1 MKITVR
7 ITVYKYEINVS
18 SFSEVCF
25 VVFTVFPAN
34 TILPAMYI
42 YGNIIIQLFQSWL
55 VLIYF
60 PFVVPTPAM
69 YIYGNVYYY
78 LYVAISSFNS
88 GQSSYNFLYMLFIY
102 HMNQLLLLLNDICK
116 WNADCQFQLYVREFS
131 DYVHCS
137 GMRKDKRETFRLLL
151 SYDNESTCTRS
162 TKNLKLI
169 EESNF
174 TSNYRTMYYCEYLPN
189 TAAPLN
195 DICQWNGNC
204 QLQSFLVSGEK
215 EGKV

>member
-7 ITVYKYEINVS
+7 IAVYKYEINVLFPKYVLS
-18 SFSEVCF
+18 SSQSSLRMFWRCTYMVIF
-25 VVFTVFPAN
+25 
-34 TILPAMYI
+34 IIIYI
-42 YGNIIIQLFQSWL
+42 YM
-55 VLIYF
+55 
-60 PFVVPTPAM
+60 T
-69 YIYGNVYYY
+69 
-78 LYVAISSFNS
+78 ISSFNP

-137 GMRKDKRETFRLLL
+137 GRRSCVRRETFRLPL

-169 EESNF
+169 EESNS